1 MQQARKKGRF
11 HNPKV
16 SVCFT
21 CVHACD
27 GRRCGWA
34 DTLRTENLPEGAEFR
49 TAQRKMYQG
58 KEKVYY
64 QIKSCPKHEKGHT
77 NTIPQEQGAFK
88 LAEAMLYKLSES
100 YEEALCAGDQKRIDE
115 YEALI
120 RDNWIWEV
128 LFRAGYTKTSPED
141 CITAI
146 RKKAHDA
153 QSITILTD
161 WLIIR
166 LNNVK
171 PDLLTKYR
179 TALEHYRD
187 MNTIDV
193 ISTKRLIN
201 ELKTRIER
209 TEPKNFESIKNQ
221 IIGNVLPKLDE
232 LIRANEEKPI
242 EKPKNKKTFVAHKEE
257 PKIEKMPDSIEI
269 WIAEMKM
276 YLNLMC

>member
-1 MQQARKKGRF
+1 MAG
-11 HNPKV
+11 
-16 SVCFT
+16 
-21 CVHACD
+21 
-27 GRRCGWA
+27 
-34 DTLRTENLPEGAEFR
+34 GA
-49 TAQRKMYQG
+49 Y
-58 KEKVYY
+58 EK
-64 QIKSCPKHEKGHT
+64 
-77 NTIPQEQGAFK
+77 
-88 LAEAMLYKLSES
+88 
-100 YEEALCAGDQKRIDE
+100 ALCENDQKLIYD
-115 YEALI
+115 YETLI

-141 CITAI
+141 CIAAI

-153 QSITILTD
+153 QSVTILTD

-171 PDLLTKYR
+171 PDLLTKYK

-209 TEPKNFESIKNQ
+209 TEPKNFESVRNQ
-221 IIGNVLPKLDE
+221 IVGNVLPKLDE

-242 EKPKNKKTFVAHKEE
+242 EKPKNKKTFVAHKDKPRAEE
-257 PKIEKMPDSIEI
+257 VPNSVFVWWADMT
-269 WIAEMKM
+269 M
-276 YLNLMC
+276 YLNCMC